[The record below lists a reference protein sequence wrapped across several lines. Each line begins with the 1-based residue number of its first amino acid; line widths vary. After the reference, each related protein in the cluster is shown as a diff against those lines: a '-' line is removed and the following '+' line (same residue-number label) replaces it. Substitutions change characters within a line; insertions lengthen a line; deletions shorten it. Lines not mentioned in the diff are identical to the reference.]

1 MEIDVYDIALEN
13 GSRLKDRYLI
23 EQVYYW
29 GHTSILYLATD
40 THTNERVAVKEFC
53 PYFYANRDMDGKTVI
68 CKGKRFERAYHSAY
82 QAFLQECEI
91 VKKLLELKET
101 REGYILRYQDDFL
114 ENETIYLVTEFIEG
128 DSLDEVVDRE
138 MDFPFR
144 ECMTKLIQLVRAIH
158 KIGIYHRDIKP
169 ANIIFRK
176 SGSIVLIDFGSA
188 CYKENQNTEL
198 IFVSRGYSAPE
209 LYTRMPSREET
220 DIYSIGALLYYLLS
234 GRQMPGADQR
244 MQQEEM
250 EDLESIVEIPKS
262 MSYMIEK
269 AVVLEPEKRL
279 KSLWLLEKLIEK
291 Q

>member
-13 GSRLKDRYLI
+13 GSKLKDRYLI

-40 THTNERVAVKEFC
+40 TLTKERVAVKEFC

-68 CKGKRFERAYHSAY
+68 CKGKRYERAYKNAY
-82 QAFLQECEI
+82 RAFMQECEI
-91 VKKLLELKET
+91 VKKLQDLKET
-101 REGYILRYQDDFL
+101 REGYILRYQDDFQ

-128 DSLDEVVDRE
+128 TSLDEVVENE

-144 ECMTKLIQLVRAIH
+144 ECVSRLIKLVRAIH

-188 CYKENQNTEL
+188 CYKEKQNTEL
-198 IFVSRGYSAPE
+198 VFVSRGYSAPE
-209 LYTRMPSREET
+209 LYSRMPSGEET
-220 DIYSIGALLYYLLS
+220 DVYSIGALLYYLLS
-234 GRQMPGADQR
+234 RRQMPGADER
-244 MQQEEM
+244 MKQEEM
-250 EDLESIVEIPKS
+250 EPLEDLVEVPKS
-262 MSYMIEK
+262 ISYMINK
-269 AVVLEPEKRL
+269 AVTLEPEKRL
-279 KSLWLLEKLIEK
+279 KSLWLLEKLMEK